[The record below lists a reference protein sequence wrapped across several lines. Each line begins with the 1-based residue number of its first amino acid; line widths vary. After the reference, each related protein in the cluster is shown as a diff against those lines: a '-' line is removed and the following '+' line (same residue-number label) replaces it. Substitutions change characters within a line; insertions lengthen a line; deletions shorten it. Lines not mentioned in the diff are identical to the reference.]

1 MWRVGGRPLS
11 LCCSQYWGVTP
22 FHEVAELIE
31 PTLRDLG
38 FELVQVRLS
47 GGARR
52 TLQVM
57 AEPLDRARGMTVDD
71 CAEISHAISAV
82 LDVADPIPG
91 AYTLEVSSPGLD
103 RPLVRP
109 EDFVRFSGF
118 EAKVETAEP
127 LAGRRR
133 FKGLLEGMDQG
144 EVLLR
149 QEGELFRIPFG
160 SVRKAKLTLSEALL
174 KSAASGQR

>member
-1 MWRVGGRPLS
+1 MARS
-11 LCCSQYWGVTP
+11 LCVVLSSGTTP
-22 FHEVAELIE
+22 FNEVAQLIE
-31 PTLRDLG
+31 PALRDLG
-38 FELVQVRLS
+38 FELVQVRMS

-57 AEPLDRARGMTVDD
+57 AEPAEPGKGMTVDD

-91 AYTLEVSSPGLD
+91 AYLLEVSSPGID
-103 RPLVRP
+103 RPLTKA
-109 EDFVRFSGF
+109 EDFVRFAGF
-118 EAKVETAEP
+118 EAKVETDQP
-127 LAGRRR
+127 LAGRKR
-133 FKGLLEGMDQG
+133 FVGLVEGLESG

-149 QEGELFRIPFG
+149 QEGGLVRIPFG

-174 KSAASGQR
+174 KHASQERREEGRG